1 MKALLENITLQ
12 NDGELEYS
20 SDDLVY
26 FTDCSDGSVSE
37 QGCDVGLKIDWI
49 IPWSRSKTL

>member
-1 MKALLENITLQ
+1 MKALRENITLQ

-49 IPWSRSKTL
+49 IPRSRSKTL